1 MPLRAH
7 LRKIAHAAQ
16 QTIRHARRPPATA
29 RNFRRARLVHGNSQN
44 PRRPLHDQQ
53 QILRRIKFQPV
64 HDPESRT
71 QRRHNQ
77 PRARRRPNQREL
89 IQLIRVHA
97 RPRPLPD
104 NQIHA
109 KILHRRI
116 QNLLQRRLQ
125 SVNLIQKEKILRLQ
139 RSEHRGQVTF
149 FLQQRPRADLDR
161 RSHLIR
167 QNLRQRRLAQPRR
180 PVQQH
185 MIQRLTPR
193 ARCFHRNLQIFFHPI
208 LPDVIGKLLRANAG
222 LYARILIERLPRN
235 NSFSTVRHLSCH
247 LIFFVAARRRHRAVT
262 CRSSRRACTIT
273 LVLHHSPPARCDFF
287 ITAPPSTCSE
297 ARSNVSK
304 SFPTVARDCAMAF
317 STSLSSYPRFSSA
330 DATSASSCERVAG
343 FPASG
348 TSTAASLSRNST
360 TMRSA
365 VLRPTPGMRTS
376 CARSPLRI
384 AGTSSSKLIPE
395 RIFNANEG
403 PTPEAEIS
411 SSKQCFSRAV

>member
-64 HDPESRT
+64 HDPKPRT

-77 PRARRRPNQREL
+77 PRARRRPNQRET
-89 IQLIRVHA
+89 IQLIRMHP

-125 SVNLIQKEKILRLQ
+125 AVNFIQKEKILRLQ
-139 RSEHRGQVTF
+139 RSEHRGQVAF
-149 FLQQRPRADLDR
+149 FLQQRPRTDLDR
-161 RSHLIR
+161 RTHFIR
-167 QNLRQRRLAQPRR
+167 QNLRQSRLAQPRR
-180 PVQQH
+180 PIQQH
-185 MIQRLTPR
+185 VIQRLSARPR
-193 ARCFHRNLQIFFHPI
+193 RFHRNLQIFFHPI
-208 LPDVIGKLLRANAG
+208 LSDVIRKLLGANAR
-222 LYARILIERLPRN
+222 LHPRVLIERFPRYD
-235 NSFSTVRHLSCH
+235 SFPPVGHLSRH
-247 LIFFVAARRRHRAVT
+247 PIFASAAHRRAVT
-262 CRSSRRACTIT
+262 RSCRGRSTVALT
-273 LVLHHSPPARCDFF
+273 LHHSPCPARCDFF

-384 AGTSSSKLIPE
+384 AGTSSSRLIPE
-395 RIFNANEG
+395 SIFNASEG